1 MYNFVVPK
9 DIFFLFFCFC
19 IFFCSL
25 ASSGMG
31 VFSDAS
37 MLILEEDAMQASN
50 ISQALNKVN
59 PLYATILGQPF
70 EGHQGMHNSL
80 DS

>member
-1 MYNFVVPK
+1 
-9 DIFFLFFCFC
+9 
-19 IFFCSL
+19 
-25 ASSGMG
+25 MG

-37 MLILEEDAMQASN
+37 MLILEEDVMQASN
-50 ISQALNKVN
+50 ISQTLNKVN

-70 EGHQGMHNSL
+70 EGHQGMHSSL